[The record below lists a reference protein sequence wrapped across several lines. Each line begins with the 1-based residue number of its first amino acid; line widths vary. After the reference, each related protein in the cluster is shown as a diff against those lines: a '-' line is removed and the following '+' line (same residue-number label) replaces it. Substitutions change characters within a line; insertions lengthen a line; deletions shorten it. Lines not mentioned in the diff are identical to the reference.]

1 MNKKARF
8 GLLAGLSLT
17 ASYAAAQSSVTL
29 YGIVD
34 VGVDFINHVPTTAGK
49 SGTQFSVISGGAQ
62 TSRWGLRVKEDLGG
76 GYGTMAVLENGFDA
90 TKGTL
95 NNAGRLFGRAAYV
108 GLTTPLGE
116 LTLGRHP
123 TLTYE
128 FALAYDPVAPALF
141 SSPAF
146 DPAFVSRADNSVE
159 YRKDVQVLGGTLS
172 LNELYSFGY
181 DSVAGIG
188 PVAGDYRVGKE
199 ENALVNYKRGILSM
213 GLLFD
218 EQEGNTLATQSNK
231 TQRFGAGTQIDLGRV
246 KLYGAYRFL
255 AAKASTGNQY
265 ASLYWIGAQYLP
277 TPAFYISS
285 DILYQDDKNT
295 GTGNPVMASLLASYF
310 LSKRTDVY
318 LELATVLNKKHTNLG
333 VNGFG
338 TSVVGQTQTGA
349 IVGLRTR
356 F

>member
-1 MNKKARF
+1 MYKKARF

-34 VGVDFINHVPTTAGK
+34 VGVEVINHVPTTGGK
-49 SGTQFSVISGGAQ
+49 NGTQFSEISGGAQ
-62 TSRWGLRVKEDLGG
+62 TSRWGLRVTEDLGG
-76 GYGTMAVLENGFDA
+76 GYRTLAVLENGFDA

-108 GLTTPLGE
+108 GLTTPMGT

-123 TLTYE
+123 TLIYE
-128 FALAYDPVAPALF
+128 FALAYDPVAPAVF

-146 DPAFVSRADNSVE
+146 DPAFVARADNSVE
-159 YRKDVQVLGGTLS
+159 YRNDAQLLGGKLS
-172 LNELYSFGY
+172 LNALYSFGY
-181 DSVAGIG
+181 DSVAGVG

-199 ENALVNYKRGILSM
+199 ESALLNYKRGILSI

-218 EQEGNTLATQSNK
+218 EQKGNTLATQSNK
-231 TQRFGAGTQIDLGRV
+231 TQRFGAATQIDLDKV

-255 AAKASTGNQY
+255 AARTSTVNQY
-265 ASLYWIGAQYLP
+265 ASLYWIGAQYLV
-277 TPAFYISS
+277 TPAFNISS

-295 GTGNPVMASLLASYF
+295 GTGNPVMASLLASYL

-318 LELATVLNKKHTNLG
+318 FEAATVLNKKHTNLG

-349 IVGLRTR
+349 IVGLRTK